1 MNTNRLSHL
10 LIFGVVLWLSA
21 CQGVGQPLRAAMVGS
36 GDSVNG
42 MGLSTG
48 LADAPPLWGF
58 CSISQAGTHLK
69 AFDCRA
75 PVMPTLAIGH
85 IFLFGDEVLA
95 NLNWGDLAWELS
107 IDDQV
112 VDLESFGTYEYAM
125 PVIATNPSPVREVF
139 QKVTAWNIVLTNLN
153 PGEHTLRFLAQT
165 ESDSYTWFVNLVVEG
180 AEGTDISSVPFLPCV
195 NEKSSTYAPD

>member
-1 MNTNRLSHL
+1 MNKNRLSHL
-10 LIFGVVLWLSA
+10 LVIGVLFLLTA
-21 CQGVGQPLRAAMVGS
+21 CQGAGQPLSAAMVGS
-36 GDSVNG
+36 GDTING

-48 LADAPPLWGF
+48 LVDAPPLWGF

-95 NLNWGDLAWELS
+95 NLDWSELTWELS
-107 IDDQV
+107 IDDQA
-112 VDLESFGTYEYAM
+112 VDLESFGTYEYVMPALAM
-125 PVIATNPSPVREVF
+125 NPSPVREVF
-139 QKVTAWNIVLTNLN
+139 QKVTAWNVVLTNLS

-165 ESDSYTWFVNLVVEG
+165 ETDSYTWFVNLVIEPADG
-180 AEGTDISSVPFLPCV
+180 ADMSAAPFPLH
-195 NEKSSTYAPD
+195 S